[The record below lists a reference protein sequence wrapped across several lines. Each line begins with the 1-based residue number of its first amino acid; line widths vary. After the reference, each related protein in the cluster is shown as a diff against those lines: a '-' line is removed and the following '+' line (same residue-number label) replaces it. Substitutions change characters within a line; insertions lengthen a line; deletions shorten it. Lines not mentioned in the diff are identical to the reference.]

1 MAIKNKRKKG
11 NLEKKDRATLEQM
24 LIHTPEMLLDGIQEL
39 QFILIKLDNSIK
51 KKRPLNAAFFH

>member
-51 KKRPLNAAFFH
+51 KKAA